1 MQGPKAYLAQ
11 QVPPPNP
18 TSEPH
23 YTELITQHRN
33 IDTRLGGG
41 QRYCLAGEGD
51 NKDTV
56 AVPRGVYK
64 RAWEGELRSSEIDRL
79 RTQILVIG

>member
-41 QRYCLAGEGD
+41 QRYCLAGEE
-51 NKDTV
+51 TTRT
-56 AVPRGVYK
+56 PLPC
-64 RAWEGELRSSEIDRL
+64 RAESTKELGKVSYA
-79 RTQILVIG
+79 